1 MEHNQQSSF
10 SSSSSSPTSS
20 KTEALDTPL
29 QITGFQIEELSAHRI
44 SGRLHVTEK
53 CCQPFKV
60 LHGGV
65 SALISEAL
73 ASIGAHMAS
82 GYQRVAGIHLSINHL
97 KSAKLGDLV
106 LAEASP
112 ITVGKTI
119 QVMRERGSVRIAI
132 AFISNPTLVHLAY
145 RTRHPFPDHAL
156 LFLGVLPPF
165 RIPHISEPVLIAV
178 KKSHVSAITGVWE
191 VRLWKTDPSNS
202 NSKSLVSSSR
212 VTLVCNMPVPD
223 YAKDAGE
230 VLKKDLLP
238 KKPRN
243 HYKAYMY
250 VYIFIHKQLQIKL
263 RIKLIPAS
271 KLVILDL
278 PESSKL
284 LGQLVNVETR
294 KYERKQGSGY
304 PLGDCIGHLDV
315 TFSGYLED
323 NRECEEVDFTF
334 IVGMEITAMEMSA
347 VKACISIVK
356 IKHDYE
362 DI

>member
-119 QVMRERGSVRIAI
+119 QV
-132 AFISNPTLVHLAY
+132 
-145 RTRHPFPDHAL
+145 
-156 LFLGVLPPF
+156 
-165 RIPHISEPVLIAV
+165 
-178 KKSHVSAITGVWE
+178 WE

-230 VLKKDLLP
+230 VLKK
-238 KKPRN
+238 
-243 HYKAYMY
+243 Y
-250 VYIFIHKQLQIKL
+250 
-263 RIKLIPAS
+263 AS
-271 KLVILDL
+271 KL
-278 PESSKL
+278 
-284 LGQLVNVETR
+284 
-294 KYERKQGSGY
+294 
-304 PLGDCIGHLDV
+304 
-315 TFSGYLED
+315 
-323 NRECEEVDFTF
+323 
-334 IVGMEITAMEMSA
+334 
-347 VKACISIVK
+347 
-356 IKHDYE
+356 
-362 DI
+362 